1 MRKCCSRRLGG
12 VPPAEATRWPARR
25 CPTADTGGGS
35 VGTQLYLPAGW
46 ARHLES
52 RVDPSERLAEL
63 EKDRAQAQAEVR
75 QRIGWLAEKHGATA
89 RDVAVAMRSI
99 DGILGDLLYD
109 QERVLQHEMED
120 LTPA

>member
-1 MRKCCSRRLGG
+1 
-12 VPPAEATRWPARR
+12 V
-25 CPTADTGGGS
+25 GS
-35 VGTQLYLPAGW
+35 QLYLPAGW

-63 EKDRAQAQAEVR
+63 EKDRAQARVEIR
-75 QRIGWLAEKHGATA
+75 EILERLAETHGATA

-99 DGILGDLLYD
+99 EGTLGDLLYD
-109 QERVLQHEMED
+109 QERALQHEMED